1 MKDFL
6 NDLIG
11 QIWTMR
17 GMFVAWILVDGV
29 AKGIVGYSILI
40 TFGVWVLTYPL
51 RRKKDQ
57 TSNLGFC
64 LTD

>member
-11 QIWTMR
+11 QLWTIL

-40 TFGVWVLTYPL
+40 TLGVWILTYPL
-51 RRKKDQ
+51 RRPKED
-57 TSNLGFC
+57 
-64 LTD
+64 